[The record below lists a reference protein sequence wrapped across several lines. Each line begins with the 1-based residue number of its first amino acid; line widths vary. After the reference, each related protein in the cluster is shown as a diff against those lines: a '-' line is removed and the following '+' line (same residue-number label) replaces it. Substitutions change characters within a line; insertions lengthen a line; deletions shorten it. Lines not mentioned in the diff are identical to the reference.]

1 MKFLH
6 AIRVEVAGWVLRKAQ
21 GLGSRKDPLACMKV
35 EHLSLKPK
43 LILVILLIL

>member
-6 AIRVEVAGWVLRKAQ
+6 VTRVEVAGWVLRKAE
-21 GLGSRKDPLACMKV
+21 GLGSRKDPLASMKV

-43 LILVILLIL
+43 LILLIL